1 MPHGVVNGTKFQ
13 FDQTGE
19 ICMPPDSGDDVIR
32 LSIGLETAD
41 DLIRDLDEALA
52 A

>member
-1 MPHGVVNGTKFQ
+1 MPHRVVNGTKFQ

-19 ICMPPDSGDDVIR
+19 ICIPPDSGDDAICG
-32 LSIGLETAD
+32 SIGLKTAD
-41 DLIRDLDEALA
+41 DLIRDLDQALA

>member
-1 MPHGVVNGTKFQ
+1 MPHRVVNGTKFQ

-19 ICMPPDSGDDVIR
+19 AGAGDDVIR

-41 DLIRDLDEALA
+41 DLIRDLEEALA
-52 A
+52 